1 MENLSAKDILC
12 LSGQRM
18 VGLERR
24 GGERY
29 GGVKPVT

>member
-12 LSGQRM
+12 LRGRRR

-29 GGVKPVT
+29 GGIKPVT